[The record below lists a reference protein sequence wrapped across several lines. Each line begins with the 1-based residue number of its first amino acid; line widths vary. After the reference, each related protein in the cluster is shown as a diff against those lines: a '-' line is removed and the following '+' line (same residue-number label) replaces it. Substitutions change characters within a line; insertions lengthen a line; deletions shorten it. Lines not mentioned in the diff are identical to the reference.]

1 LSPYSAVP
9 GCEEKTKMMEMELFP
24 VLELSW
30 LNGWIL
36 LVVLYG
42 IFGMLLLFF
51 PKAVLARL
59 YAYDR
64 LRWSK
69 KQRAYH
75 VIGKILILVNI
86 VLTILTPLKVGSTV
100 FILGVILF
108 AIGLTGFTIALLN
121 FKNTPLN
128 QPITKGLYSISRNPQ
143 ALMLLVAGVGISL
156 AIGSSIALLLVV
168 TSSLFGRFRILA
180 EERAL
185 LMQYGNSYRDYVER
199 VPRYLLIKTRMNEKE
214 QNELGI

>member
-1 LSPYSAVP
+1 MVV
-9 GCEEKTKMMEMELFP
+9 EMELFP
-24 VLELSW
+24 ALELGW

-42 IFGMLLLFF
+42 IFGMLLLSF
-51 PKAVLARL
+51 PKTVVARL

-64 LRWSK
+64 SRWSK

-75 VIGKILILVNI
+75 VIGKLLVLVNI
-86 VLTILTPLKVGSTV
+86 VLTILTPLRVGSTD
-100 FILGVILF
+100 FILGVVLF

-128 QPITKGLYSISRNPQ
+128 QPITKGLYSMSRHPQ

-156 AIGSSIALLLVV
+156 AIGSWIALLLLV
-168 TSSLFGRFRILA
+168 TASLFGRSRILA
-180 EERAL
+180 EERTL
-185 LMQYGNSYRDYVER
+185 LEQYGDSYRDYMER
-199 VPRYLLIKTRMNEKE
+199 VPRYPLIRTRLKENKKE
-214 QNELGI
+214 QNELGV

>member
-1 LSPYSAVP
+1 MVA
-9 GCEEKTKMMEMELFP
+9 EMELFP
-24 VLELSW
+24 ALELGW
-30 LNGWIL
+30 VNGWVL

-51 PKAVLARL
+51 PKAVVARL
-59 YAYDR
+59 YAYDG

-69 KQRAYH
+69 KQRATH
-75 VIGKILILVNI
+75 VIGKLLVLVNI
-86 VLTILTPLKVGSTV
+86 VLTILTPLRVGFAV
-100 FILGVILF
+100 IIIGVVLF

-143 ALMLLVAGVGISL
+143 ALMLLVAGVGISF
-156 AIGSSIALLLVV
+156 AIGSWIALLLLV
-168 TSSLFGRFRILA
+168 TASLFGRSRILA

-185 LMQYGNSYRDYVER
+185 LEQYGDSYREYMKRE
-199 VPRYLLIKTRMNEKE
+199 PRYLLIKTRMKETRKE

>member
-1 LSPYSAVP
+1 
-9 GCEEKTKMMEMELFP
+9 MEMELFP

>member
-1 LSPYSAVP
+1 MAERKV
-9 GCEEKTKMMEMELFP
+9 MIVMVEMELFP
-24 VLELSW
+24 ALELGW
-30 LNGWIL
+30 FNGWIL
-36 LVVLYG
+36 LIVLYG

-51 PKAVLARL
+51 PKAVVARL
-59 YAYDR
+59 YAYDG

-75 VIGKILILVNI
+75 VIGKLLILINI
-86 VLTILTPLKVGSTV
+86 VLTILTPLRVGSIV

-156 AIGSSIALLLVV
+156 AIGSSIALFLVV
-168 TSSLFGRFRILA
+168 TASLFGRSRILA

-185 LMQYGNSYRDYVER
+185 LMQYGNSYRDYMER
-199 VPRYLLIKTRMNEKE
+199 VPRYLLFKTRVEEKGE
-214 QNELGI
+214 D

>member
-1 LSPYSAVP
+1 MKIV
-9 GCEEKTKMMEMELFP
+9 MVEMELFP
-24 VLELSW
+24 ALEVGW
-30 LNGWIL
+30 FNGWIL

-51 PKAVLARL
+51 PKAVVARL

-75 VIGKILILVNI
+75 VIGKLLILVNI

-108 AIGLTGFTIALLN
+108 AIGLTGFAIALLN

-128 QPITKGLYSISRNPQ
+128 QPITKGLYGISRHPQ
-143 ALMLLVAGVGISL
+143 ALMLLVAGVGISI

-168 TSSLFGRFRILA
+168 TASLFGRSRILA

-185 LMQYGNSYRDYVER
+185 LMQYGDSYRDYMEH
-199 VPRYLLIKTRMNEKE
+199 VPRYFLVKTRIKENREE
-214 QNELGI
+214 QNELRI

>member
-1 LSPYSAVP
+1 
-9 GCEEKTKMMEMELFP
+9 MMEMELFP

-199 VPRYLLIKTRMNEKE
+199 VPRYLLIKTRMTENEKE
-214 QNELGI
+214 QNKLGI

>member
-1 LSPYSAVP
+1 
-9 GCEEKTKMMEMELFP
+9 MMEMELFP

-42 IFGMLLLFF
+42 IFGILLLFF
-51 PKAVLARL
+51 PKAVVARL

-75 VIGKILILVNI
+75 VIGKILTLVNI

-128 QPITKGLYSISRNPQ
+128 QPITKGLYGISRHPQ

-156 AIGSSIALLLVV
+156 AIGSSIALLLLVAA
-168 TSSLFGRFRILA
+168 SLFGRSRILA

-185 LMQYGNSYRDYVER
+185 MRQYGDSYRDYMEH
-199 VPRYLLIKTRMNEKE
+199 VPRYLVIKTRVEGKGE
-214 QNELGI
+214 D